1 MMNKEY
7 RMMKYERI
15 LLLHHSTFLVHHFLS
30 FLPAREG
37 FYFYGMAYRQE
48 VWGAMG
54 WVAMGSY
61 DLVRPEGQ
69 GPPKEAAGR
78 NGRCEKSWRG

>member
-1 MMNKEY
+1 MVIDPSCPGGKDFVFTGW
-7 RMMKYERI
+7 R
-15 LLLHHSTFLVHHFLS
+15 
-30 FLPAREG
+30 
-37 FYFYGMAYRQE
+37 
-48 VWGAMG
+48 WGEISGAKG